1 MNAKKV
7 ILPGS
12 ERQPIGTRVGD
23 QPNDEMIEVSVILK
37 PKARAL
43 TPQATG
49 ASVSRQEF
57 AAKHGADSGAI
68 DKVKQFAKENNLTVG
83 EVSAERRTVKL
94 EGTAA
99 NMRRAFEVKL
109 DRYEH
114 E

>member
-1 MNAKKV
+1 MNTKKV

-37 PKARAL
+37 PKARAAA
-43 TPQATG
+43 PQVTG

-68 DKVKQFAKENNLTVG
+68 DKVKQFAKDNNLTVG

-94 EGTAA
+94 EGSAA
-99 NMRRAFEVKL
+99 TNWASAG
-109 DRYEH
+109 H
-114 E
+114 ATTT